1 MKLNIYILLSI
12 SVFCLL
18 AHLDHYP
25 SHAFTE
31 VIKLLKDKDF
41 MKYYLYLKAIKGK
54 KKKLVPLPIPI
65 FVLPIVA
72 KIVKKKLNRE
82 SEYYLVKPHM
92 KTREFVKK
100 YIKINGGY
108 HSLYY

>member
-1 MKLNIYILLSI
+1 MKLLYIFISIGTLLLLS
-12 SVFCLL
+12 
-18 AHLDHYP
+18 HLDHQNSSNAYK
-25 SHAFTE
+25 S
-31 VIKLLKDKDF
+31 IKKLMKDKDVV
-41 MKYYLYLKAIKGK
+41 KYYMYLKAIKGK
-54 KKKLVPLPIPI
+54 KKYVPVPIPI

-72 KIVKKKLNRE
+72 KIVKKKLNKE
-82 SEYYLVKPHM
+82 SEFYLVKPHI